1 MSPRTPYTTP
11 GRVVI
16 PCYCW
21 IKKPGTQMRCTL
33 RPGHDGP
40 HYFHIGFTQWPNHGP
55 EPQ

>member
-1 MSPRTPYTTP
+1 MTPFTIP

-21 IKKPGTQMRCTL
+21 IKRPGTETRCTL
-33 RPGHDGP
+33 TPGHDGP
-40 HYFHIGFTQWPNHGP
+40 HYHAYSRTEWTNRGP

>member
-1 MSPRTPYTTP
+1 MTAKPYTTP

-21 IKKPGTQMRCTL
+21 IRRPGTETRCTL
-33 RPGHDGP
+33 APGHAGE
-40 HYFHIGFTQWPNHGP
+40 HFHCYTSTTWPNRGP

>member
-1 MSPRTPYTTP
+1 MTAKPYTTP

-21 IKKPGTQMRCTL
+21 IRKPGTELRCTL
-33 RPGHDGP
+33 AP
-40 HYFHIGFTQWPNHGP
+40 HATGDHFHAYSRSTWAHRGP